1 MRTSTFALLGI
12 MAASTAFAQPQPD
25 FVNARVVARAPQP
38 DVPRAIAAIVKAQVE
53 PAWIAYA
60 VPALNNDAFGRGDG
74 WSERCRLEQ
83 QRVNPAT
90 NAPLPGPIRL
100 EPAPNLMVLL
110 RLQTNQI
117 QRVRTLSGD
126 CQVDAGGLQI
136 SWLGDVNAAQS
147 VEFLKTLVTNTVPN
161 GATGDHSESAL
172 SAIALHRDAAASVAI
187 LDLAKNGAPRL
198 RQRAL
203 HWIAR
208 RAESQAI
215 GIISQAIDNDPD
227 IEVKRQAVSALGQL
241 PRNEGIPLLITLA
254 RAHTNPV
261 VRKQAMQRLG
271 QSNDPRALSFFEDVL
286 K

>member
-1 MRTSTFALLGI
+1 MRTAAFALLGI
-12 MAASTAFAQPQPD
+12 LAASTAFAQQPD
-25 FVNARVVARAPQP
+25 LVNARVVARPAQP
-38 DVPRAIAAIVKAQVE
+38 DAGRAIGAIVKAQSE
-53 PAWIAYA
+53 PAWIGYS
-60 VPALNNDAFGRGDG
+60 VPALNNDTFGRGDG

-110 RLQTNQI
+110 RLQTNEI

-126 CQVDAGGLQI
+126 CQVDAGGLQVY
-136 SWLGDVNAAQS
+136 WLGDVSPAQS
-147 VEFLKTLVTNTVPN
+147 VEFLKTLVTNPIAANT
-161 GATGDHSESAL
+161 ARDHSESAL
-172 SAIALHRDAAASVAI
+172 SAIALHRDAAASAAI
-187 LDLAKNGAPRL
+187 LDLAKNGASRL

-215 GIISQAIDNDPD
+215 GIISQAIENDPD
-227 IEVKRQAVSALGQL
+227 VEVKRQAVSALGQL
-241 PRNEGIPLLITLA
+241 PNNEGIPVLIKLA
-254 RAHTNPV
+254 RSQTDPA

-271 QSNDPRALSFFEDVL
+271 QSNDARALSFFEDVL

>member
-1 MRTSTFALLGI
+1 MRTSLLAVLGVV
-12 MAASTAFAQPQPD
+12 AASTAFAQPQPD
-25 FVNARVVARAPQP
+25 FVNARLVSRAAQPDVARA
-38 DVPRAIAAIVKAQVE
+38 IAPIVKAHVE
-53 PAWIAYA
+53 PAWIAYS

-83 QRVNPAT
+83 QRVDPAT
-90 NAPLPGPIRL
+90 RTPLPGPIRL

-110 RLQTNQI
+110 RLQTNEI

-126 CQVDAGGLQI
+126 CQVDAGGLQVF
-136 SWLGDVNAAQS
+136 WLGDVNAAQS
-147 VEFLKTLVTNTVPN
+147 VEFLKTLVAN
-161 GATGDHSESAL
+161 GAQNTMRDHSESAL

-215 GIISQAIDNDPD
+215 GVISQAIDNDPD
-227 IEVKRQAVSALGQL
+227 VEVKRQAVSALGQL
-241 PRNEGIPLLITLA
+241 PRNEGIPLLIKLA
-254 RAHTNPV
+254 RAHADPV
-261 VRKQAMQRLG
+261 IRKQAMQRLG

>member
-1 MRTSTFALLGI
+1 MKIATLVLIGVVAG
-12 MAASTAFAQPQPD
+12 STAHAQQQPNI
-25 FVNARVVARAPQP
+25 VNARIVARAAQP
-38 DVPRAIAAIVKAQVE
+38 DVARAVTAIVKAQAE
-53 PAWIAYA
+53 PAWIGYE

-83 QRVNPAT
+83 QRVDPAT

-100 EPAPNLMVLL
+100 EPAANLMVLV
-110 RLQTNQI
+110 RVHANEI

-126 CQVDAGGLQI
+126 CQVDAGGLPFY
-136 SWLGDVNAAQS
+136 WLGDVNAAQS
-147 VEFLKTLVTNTVPN
+147 VEFLKTLITRSPNSVTH
-161 GATGDHSESAL
+161 DHSESAL
-172 SAIALHRDAAASVAI
+172 SAMALHRDPAASAAI
-187 LDLAKNGAPRL
+187 VDLAKNGSPRL

-203 HWIAR
+203 SWVAR

-227 IEVKRQAVSALGQL
+227 VEVKRQAVSALGQL
-241 PRNEGIPLLITLA
+241 PKNEGIPLLITLA
-254 RAHTNPV
+254 RSHTNAA

-271 QSNDPRALSFFEDVL
+271 QSNDPRALSFFEEVL

>member
-1 MRTSTFALLGI
+1 MTRAAFVLAGVI
-12 MAASTAFAQPQPD
+12 AASTAFAQQPD
-25 FVNARVVARAPQP
+25 FVNARLVSRAAQP
-38 DVPRAIAAIVKAQVE
+38 DVPRAVAAIVKAQVE

-60 VPALNNDAFGRGDG
+60 VPALNNDASGRGDG

-100 EPAPNLMVLL
+100 EPAPNVMVLL
-110 RLQTNQI
+110 RLQANEI

-126 CQVDAGGLQI
+126 CQVDAGGLQVY
-136 SWLGDVNAAQS
+136 WLGDVNAAQS
-147 VEFLKTLVTNTVPN
+147 VEFLKTLVTNPVVNT
-161 GATGDHSESAL
+161 AMRDHSESAL
-172 SAIALHRDAAASVAI
+172 SAIALHRDAAASTAI

-203 HWIAR
+203 SWIAR

-227 IEVKRQAVSALGQL
+227 VEVKRQAVSALGQL
-241 PRNEGIPLLITLA
+241 PRNEGIPLLIKLA
-254 RAHTNPV
+254 RSHTNPV

-271 QSNDPRALSFFEDVL
+271 QLNDPRALSFFEEVL